1 MDKLDLLFQMQ
12 RELNIKIAK
21 KNGIQDLWDLM
32 EFDHG
37 ETSTRRKWLENFS
50 DAMQSEL
57 VELTDSTKKWWWKQS
72 DFDEQNARVELIDLL
87 HFWISSCQA
96 LGMEPSDIVD
106 LYIKKNDLNHIRQE
120 KDYGKNKEVKNLV
133 CQECHG
139 VRFDEFGENCV
150 LCGGVGYIEDNKLI

>member
-1 MDKLDLLFQMQ
+1 MEKIMDKLDLLFQMQ

-57 VELTDSTKKWWWKQS
+57 VELTDSTKKFEVIKWEKNQKCLQKLQAE
-72 DFDEQNARVELIDLL
+72 FNQIPTKPEKIRDLK
-87 HFWISSCQA
+87 
-96 LGMEPSDIVD
+96 VD
-106 LYIKKNDLNHIRQE
+106 LNALQPKIKNNFSI
-120 KDYGKNKEVKNLV
+120 Y
-133 CQECHG
+133 
-139 VRFDEFGENCV
+139 
-150 LCGGVGYIEDNKLI
+150 LI